1 MHQQTHCLTL
11 PKPFFQ
17 IFLFRIYAPTVQ
29 THPHHIDPVFAET
42 SVSGSTN
49 IHTHTAT
56 QTNPPTTLPTHSTN
70 TTTIQTHN
78 NTATHATPG
87 PPTLTTLTT
96 LTPTHSTQTLT
107 QPPLVPYL
115 ATGQARHQT
124 GSGHALEIEQAKYRI
139 RLDQT
144 RPDQASNRP
153 RTRQARYRTG
163 QVQDQTGP
171 DQTRLNQTRTGTNS
185 TGQAPDRPN
194 TGSGQ
199 IRSDQ
204 TKPDQTKSDQ
214 TRPVQDIDTAF
225 AGTSRPVSANFS
237 ARPDSRL
244 IRDAMRSAPMPSQSL
259 QVPACWQADCWP
271 KV

>member
-29 THPHHIDPVFAET
+29 TRPHHIDPVFAET

-115 ATGQARHQT
+115 ATGQARHQAVPGRPRA
-124 GSGHALEIEQAKYRI
+124 GSGHALEIEQTKYRI

-153 RTRQARYRTG
+153 RTG
-163 QVQDQTGP
+163 SDQTKP
-171 DQTRLNQTRTGTNS
+171 NQNRHQFNRTGTR
-185 TGQAPDRPN
+185 QAKYRIRPN
-194 TGSGQ
+194 QIRPDQTGSGQ
-199 IRSDQ
+199 IRPNQ
-204 TKPDQTKSDQ
+204 TKPDQSRTLTQHSP
-214 TRPVQDIDTAF
+214 RPAGRSPQIFPPNLTA
-225 AGTSRPVSANFS
+225 
-237 ARPDSRL
+237 D
-244 IRDAMRSAPMPSQSL
+244 
-259 QVPACWQADCWP
+259 
-271 KV
+271 